1 MNKVVIIGYV
11 YKSQQNGAVYDVGG
25 VSPCLCCGCHSGVE
39 PRIMETIYEE
49 SSDRDSQHS
58 PHGQLE

>member
-25 VSPCLCCGCHSGVE
+25 IPVPLLRMPLWSRTEDNGDDL
-39 PRIMETIYEE
+39 
-49 SSDRDSQHS
+49 
-58 PHGQLE
+58 

>member
-25 VSPCLCCGCHSGVE
+25 G
-39 PRIMETIYEE
+39 Y
-49 SSDRDSQHS
+49 
-58 PHGQLE
+58 PHAFAADATLE

>member
-25 VSPCLCCGCHSGVE
+25 GIPMPLLRVPLWCRAEDNGDDL
-39 PRIMETIYEE
+39 
-49 SSDRDSQHS
+49 
-58 PHGQLE
+58 